1 MKTCTEFNSLFLQT
15 LKSNISI
22 EMNHI
27 KYTVDKHPSLH
38 VDPLYIDPNYRKKH
52 HEIQTLDDLIIL
64 SKKSKQFSNIKYT
77 FDIHVLHSI
86 TPALIRLNKMIGMK
100 SVKNQIMQQ
109 VLYYLQNL
117 HNDNDFLHMVIY
129 GPPGSGKTDLAG
141 CIGKIFKELNVL
153 PKSTFKKVTRA
164 DLVAGYLGQTAIKT
178 QKVIEEAIGGVLFID
193 EAYSLGNKDKIDS
206 FSKECVDT
214 LCEMLS
220 DHKNNLMVIIAGY
233 EEDLNS
239 CFFEANKG
247 LKSRFQWQ
255 YHLEKYSHT
264 ELFEIFQKKVKA
276 DNWKIYEE
284 DMEKIHTLFKENNSY
299 FKFQGR
305 DIEQLFSKVK
315 IYHSQRIFC
324 SIEYV
329 QKKTIT
335 VKDIK
340 KGMEEFIKHT
350 DVKKDDDRFAFN
362 MYC

>member
-15 LKSNISI
+15 MKSNISEEI
-22 EMNHI
+22 NHI
-27 KYTVDKHPSLH
+27 KYTVDTHPSLKL
-38 VDPLYIDPNYRKKH
+38 DPLYIDSTFRDKYR
-52 HEIQTLDDLIIL
+52 EIKTLEDLITF
-64 SKKSKQFSNIKYT
+64 SKKSKMFSNAKYT
-77 FDIHVLHSI
+77 FDIKMLYSI

-100 SVKNQIMQQ
+100 NVKNQIMQQ

-153 PKSTFKKVTRA
+153 QKSTFKKVTRA

-178 QKVIEEAIGGVLFID
+178 KTIVEEAIGGVLFID
-193 EAYSLGNKDKIDS
+193 EAYSLGSPDKIDS
-206 FSKECVDT
+206 FSKECMDT

-233 EEDLNS
+233 EEELNS
-239 CFFEANKG
+239 CFFQANQG

-255 YHLEKYSHT
+255 YHLEKYSYT
-264 ELFEIFQKKVKA
+264 ELFQIFHTKVKT
-276 DNWKIYEE
+276 DNWKLYET
-284 DMEKIHTLFKENNSY
+284 DVEKMHILFKENFKY

-305 DIEQLFSKVK
+305 DMESLFSKVK

-324 SIEYV
+324 SNEYV
-329 QKKTIT
+329 QKKTLT
-335 VKDIK
+335 LKDVK
-340 KGMEEFIKHT
+340 KGIEEFIKHT
-350 DVKKDDDRFAFN
+350 NVKKNDNQFAFN